1 MAMIANMC
9 YLMNALKL
17 RQRLLLV
24 EISQTALALNKQI
37 VLIQENLS
45 NVVRATLD
53 IPEMD

>member
-9 YLMNALKL
+9 YLMNALNL

>member
-9 YLMNALKL
+9 YLMNALNL

-37 VLIQENLS
+37 VSIQENLS